1 MVGEK
6 TKTDLVALF
15 CEKAEVVSAK
25 IYEADDMKAAASY
38 IAKVVLEKDP
48 CELLAEE
55 AGTEKGPLSKNGVP
69 TRLDRHIALSGL
81 PVAKAKVIEKECAD
95 QGIKIIYDGVRNYLA
110 GFDASVAEA
119 QFGIADSA
127 TCFVVSDDENMR
139 LSTMMCEISFL
150 FLDKKNIR
158 KDLLEV
164 ASDLRTIQKKGPAY
178 TAFITGPSRT
188 ADIERVLAIGAHG
201 PLELHV
207 ILF

>member
-1 MVGEK
+1 MVEEK

-25 IYEADDMKAAASY
+25 IYEAKDMNDAATY
-38 IAKVVLEKDP
+38 IAKIVLEKDP

-55 AGTEKGPLSKNGVP
+55 EGTKKGPLSKNGMP
-69 TRLDRHIALSGL
+69 TRLDRHIALPGL
-81 PVAKAKVIEKECAD
+81 PAAKAKIIEKECAD
-95 QGIKIIYDGVRNYLA
+95 KGIKVIYDGVRNYLA

-127 TCFVVSDDENMR
+127 TCFVASDDENMR
-139 LSTMMCEISFL
+139 LSTMMCEISIL

-158 KDLLEV
+158 KGLLDI
-164 ASDLRTIQKKGPAY
+164 ASDLRTVQKKGPAY

>member
-25 IYEADDMKAAASY
+25 IYEAEDMKDAASY
-38 IAKVVLEKDP
+38 IAKIVLEKAP

-55 AGTEKGPLSKNGVP
+55 DGTEKGPLSKNGVP
-69 TRLDRHIALSGL
+69 TRLDRHIALPGL
-81 PVAKAKVIEKECAD
+81 PAAKAKIIEKECAD
-95 QGIKIIYDGVRNYLA
+95 KGIKVIYDGVRNYLA

-127 TCFVVSDDENMR
+127 TCFVASDDENMR
-139 LSTMMCEISFL
+139 LSTMMCEISIL
-150 FLDKKNIR
+150 LLDKKNIR
-158 KDLLEV
+158 KGLLDV
-164 ASDLRTIQKKGPAY
+164 ASDLRTVQKKGPTY